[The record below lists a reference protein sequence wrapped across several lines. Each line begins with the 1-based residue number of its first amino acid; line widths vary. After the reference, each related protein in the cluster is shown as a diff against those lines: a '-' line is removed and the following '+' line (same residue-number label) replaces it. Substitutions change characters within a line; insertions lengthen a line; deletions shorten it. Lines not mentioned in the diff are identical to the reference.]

1 MSRTWWLGLALL
13 PGLAGAEVALDH
25 SLSLRA
31 GAWSG
36 DRALTD
42 RSGIATGSAW
52 GRATLRSDEL
62 GELVFDGW
70 AMAQSASQERGGL
83 VREAFWRYDVADYS
97 LKVGRQIVVWGRAD
111 AVNPTDNLS
120 PRNYRLLTPVD
131 GEQRWGNDGISLS
144 HDSGWGTLQGSWYP
158 HAKQSQ
164 IPLLS
169 LPGVTYRQ
177 EDSQRDQWALKWD
190 MTGDSADGS
199 VSWFDGT
206 DPLPVLVPGGIG
218 PSGAL
223 VRVRAQHVRVL
234 GADFSTTQGSTVW
247 RAEVAYSH
255 SGSDGASDF
264 LHKKP
269 QFAAVAGGEWQLPG
283 TATLGVQLT
292 WLHVFD
298 YADARDLAPGF
309 EREVAM
315 RQLATSNQT
324 RRDQLGFTWRLADRW
339 LNDQLSLEFSGAANH
354 SDGSGIARVQ
364 GSYRVSDPVTLKAG
378 MDYYYGPQYSFLG
391 QLRDNRVLYTQVEYG
406 F

>member
-1 MSRTWWLGLALL
+1 MSRSWWLGLALL
-13 PGLAGAEVALDH
+13 PGLANAEVALDH
-25 SLSLRA
+25 SLSLRS
-31 GAWSG
+31 GLWSG
-36 DRALTD
+36 DRSLTD
-42 RSGIATGSAW
+42 RSGITTGSAW
-52 GRATLRSDEL
+52 GRGTLRSDDF

-70 AMAQSASQERGGL
+70 AMAQSASRERGGL
-83 VREAFWRYDVADYS
+83 VREAFWRYDFADYS

-144 HDSGWGTLQGSWYP
+144 HDSTWGTLQGLWYP
-158 HAKQSQ
+158 RARQSQ

-177 EDSQRDQWALKWD
+177 EESQRDQWALKWD
-190 MTGDSADGS
+190 KTGDSADGS

-206 DPLPVLVPGGIG
+206 DPLPVLVPGGLG

-223 VRVRAQHVRVL
+223 VRVAAQHTRVL
-234 GADFSTTQGSTVW
+234 GADFSTTQGGTVW

-255 SGSDGASDF
+255 PDSDGPDDF

-292 WLHVFD
+292 WVHVFD

-324 RRDQLGFTWRLADRW
+324 RRDQLGFTWRLANRW
-339 LNDQLSLEFSGAANH
+339 LNDQLTLEFSGAANQ

-364 GSYRVSDPVTLKAG
+364 GTYRVSDPLTLKVG
-378 MDYYYGPQYSFLG
+378 TDYYYGPQYSFLG